1 AGILPIP
8 RRCCNGTAEEHD
20 SIPTARTALG
30 IAQRWAG
37 NGGPRI
43 YRVINQMNATRR
55 RLGYPLA
62 LRGSAP
68 IHDLVQRSSGGRR
81 RAAAD

>member
-1 AGILPIP
+1 MAPLFCNPVVARANGDGYHLGICVSMAGILPIP

-37 NGGPRI
+37 N
-43 YRVINQMNATRR
+43 
-55 RLGYPLA
+55 
-62 LRGSAP
+62 
-68 IHDLVQRSSGGRR
+68 
-81 RAAAD
+81 